1 MPRQPRPERALRA
14 LRSLLLAPLLAACT
28 VVGARTTEEPRFEVV
43 ARLGDAAEVRR
54 YAPRLL
60 AEIEVAAATEE
71 TARNAGFR
79 PLAAYIFGENEA
91 RERIGMTAPVT
102 QGRSG
107 GERIGMTA
115 PVTQSR
121 DGEVWRIGF
130 LMPARYASLDALP
143 TPRDARIALRELPGE
158 TVAVRRFSGVPS
170 AEAVAAARA
179 RLFAA
184 LQGSGWRAAGEGGA
198 WFYDPPW
205 TVPALRRSEVWVPV
219 TRA

>member
-1 MPRQPRPERALRA
+1 MRA

-28 VVGARTTEEPRFEVV
+28 VAGIRTTEEPRFEVV
-43 ARLGDAAEVRR
+43 ARLGDTAEVRR
-54 YAPRLL
+54 YAPRLI
-60 AEIEVAAATEE
+60 AELEVAAATAEA
-71 TARNAGFR
+71 ARNAGFR
-79 PLAAYIFGENEA
+79 PLAAYIFGDNAA

-102 QGRSG
+102 QGQ

-121 DGEVWRIGF
+121 EGDAWRIGF

-143 TPRDARIALRELPGE
+143 APRDGRIALRELPAA
-158 TVAVRRFSGVPS
+158 TVAVLRFPGLPG

-179 RLFAA
+179 RLDAILAA
-184 LQGSGWRAAGEGGA
+184 SPQWRAAGEGGA

-205 TVPALRRSEVWVPV
+205 TIPALRRSEVWVPV
-219 TRA
+219 APRGAPTGPA

>member
-1 MPRQPRPERALRA
+1 MPRQPRPGPVRS

-28 VVGARTTEEPRFEVV
+28 VAGVRTTEEPRFEAI
-43 ARLGDAAEVRR
+43 ARLGEAAEVRR

-60 AEIEVAAATEE
+60 AEVEVAAASEE
-71 TARNAGFR
+71 AARNAGFR
-79 PLAAYIFGENEA
+79 PLAAYIFGANAA

-102 QGRSG
+102 QGR

-121 DGEVWRIGF
+121 EGDVWRIGF

-143 TPRDARIALRELPGE
+143 VPRDGRIALRELPAE
-158 TVAVRRFSGVPS
+158 TVAVLRFSGLPT
-170 AEAVAAARA
+170 AGAVSAARA
-179 RLFAA
+179 RLDATVAA
-184 LQGSGWRAAGEGGA
+184 SAEWRPSGDGGA

-205 TVPALRRSEVWVPV
+205 TIPALRRSEVWVPV
-219 TRA
+219 ERRG